1 MQLNS
6 FLIRLLL
13 ALDKQNFFSSLIT
26 NMEEIHLLPLKIV
39 CMYEPIDRKRWSIK
53 NFSPQANKI

>member
-26 NMEEIHLLPLKIV
+26 NMEEIHLLPLKMV

-53 NFSPQANKI
+53 DFSH